1 MKRNIEKYM
10 YIISPVLI
18 VISLAFFYVMNRF
31 ETVSIVTLAAG
42 VVIGGVFLWRFWS
55 EITRKFT
62 KRKLRYGVNNTII
75 VIFAVAIVVIVYLVT
90 MNHNKRFD
98 LTQAKRF
105 SLSDQTVKVL
115 SKLQGP
121 IKAYAFYSKQMDKSS
136 IIELFN
142 EYKYIYKDFDF
153 KVVDPDLNPGLAR
166 EFGVEEYG
174 DIFIEYE
181 GKREKTKT
189 NDEEGIT
196 NALVKLSQVEVK
208 KIYFVKGHGERS
220 IEDYSN
226 EGYDNI
232 KAAIEAENYKVEDIL
247 LLEQKKVPE
256 DCSVMIIAGP
266 KTDYQKYEITLL
278 EDYLKRGG
286 NLFFLL
292 DPDEKGNSYTNIEK
306 FLDKYGF
313 ILKND
318 VIIDP
323 LAKVFSGDYFMP
335 VVSNYTYNPVT
346 KDFRIVTFLRYA
358 RSVMVKDKPGKNI
371 STREVARTSD
381 ASWGEVDFQKARI
394 TGKVRYDEGK
404 DIKGPV
410 TVMAY
415 SRITIPEEKGKNTNQ
430 SQAGEGEN
438 EKEAYI
444 FVVGDSDFITNS
456 MYQTQGNKDLF
467 LNAVNFLAGRTEMIT
482 IRPKQQESVYLTL
495 SFKQGRIAFM
505 ILLIVMPLLVV
516 LTGIYTNIRRRMSL

>member
-1 MKRNIEKYM
+1 MKKNVEKYL
-10 YIISPVLI
+10 YIISPILI
-18 VISLAFFYVMNRF
+18 VVSLAFFYIKNKF
-31 ETVSIVTLAAG
+31 ETVSIVTMAAG
-42 VVIGGVFLWRFWS
+42 VVIGGVFLLRFWD
-55 EITRKFT
+55 EITKKFT
-62 KRKLRYGVNNTII
+62 KRRLRYGINNTVV
-75 VIFAVAIVVIVYLVT
+75 VIFAVAIVVVIYLVT
-90 MNHNKRFD
+90 MNHSKRFD
-98 LTQAKRF
+98 LTEVKRF

-115 SKLQGP
+115 ERLKGP
-121 IKAYAFYSKQMDKSS
+121 VKAYAFYSKQMDKTS

-142 EYKYIYKDFDF
+142 EYKYLYKDFDF
-153 KVVDPDLNPGLAR
+153 QIVDPDLNPGLSK

-174 DIFIEYE
+174 DIYIEYE
-181 GKREKTKT
+181 GKREKVKT

-196 NALVKLSQVEVK
+196 NALVKLSQIEVK

-247 LLEQKKVPE
+247 LLEQKKVPD
-256 DCSVMIIAGP
+256 DCSVLIVAGP
-266 KTDYQKYEITLL
+266 KTDYQEYEIGLL
-278 EDYLKRGG
+278 EDYLKKGG

-292 DPDEKGNSYTNIEK
+292 DPDEEGNSFPNLTK

-313 ILKND
+313 ILRND

-358 RSVMVKDKPGKNI
+358 RSVFVKDNPGENI

-381 ASWGEVDFQKARI
+381 ASWGEVDFQKARKL
-394 TGKVRYDEGK
+394 GKVKYDEGK

-410 TVMAY
+410 TVVAY
-415 SRITIPEEKGKNTNQ
+415 SRITLPEKKE
-430 SQAGEGEN
+430 EGES
-438 EKEAYI
+438 KSEAYI
-444 FVVGDSDFITNS
+444 FVIGDSDFITNS

-495 SFKQGRIAFM
+495 SFRQGRIAFM
-505 ILLIVMPLLVV
+505 ILLVVVPLLIILAGVY
-516 LTGIYTNIRRRMSL
+516 INIRRRLSL